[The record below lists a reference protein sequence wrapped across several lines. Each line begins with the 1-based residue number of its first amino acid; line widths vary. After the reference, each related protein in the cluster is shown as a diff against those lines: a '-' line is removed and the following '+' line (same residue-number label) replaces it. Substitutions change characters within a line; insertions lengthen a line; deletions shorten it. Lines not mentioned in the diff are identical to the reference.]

1 MSRSSRDARPS
12 DATEVC
18 ESSRRRR
25 RRARAFRER
34 ERERERTK
42 ETTRKRTIER
52 RDATR
57 CVVMVHVII
66 HQSPYSESP
75 LSPLVPAL
83 GATTLVKRA
92 HGFIRRPDLN
102 LHEIRRVVR
111 ALWTRRRGFID
122 VFPRLLPSQNVV
134 ERLLRV
140 FHALFHPARH
150 LVRVRTRRASKSNA
164 AAAPGTRRRRRR
176 DLGSET
182 RVVVRLALE
191 REHVSARRAKREHA
205 RPTRGRRRRVM
216 NE

>member
-12 DATEVC
+12 DASEVC

-25 RRARAFRER
+25 RRARAFRDRRRRRENER
-34 ERERERTK
+34 AS
-42 ETTRKRTIER
+42 
-52 RDATR
+52 DATR
-57 CVVMVHVII
+57 CVVMVHVIL
-66 HQSPYSESP
+66 HQSPSSESP

-102 LHEIRRVVR
+102 LHEIRRVIS
-111 ALWTRRRGFID
+111 ALGTRLRGFID

-140 FHALFHPARH
+140 FHALFHPVRH

-164 AAAPGTRRRRRR
+164 AAPETSRRRRR

-205 RPTRGRRRRVM
+205 RPTRGRRRRVT
-216 NE
+216 NECMHA